1 MNDRFFS
8 FNKTGKLLK
17 VAIRFLRRPQEKLL
31 DGREAFIGL
40 FRQSLADQQAGPDRC
55 SKAKQPNG
63 EEKGSQDFFVQ
74 GRPRGS

>member
-1 MNDRFFS
+1 MVAKVLNFD
-8 FNKTGKLLK
+8 NIGKLLK
-17 VAIRFLRRPQEKLL
+17 VAIRFLRRPQEKIL